1 MGKRMMTAWE
11 RPLCGSL
18 RAADIGRRVELVGWV
33 RRRRNLGG
41 IVFVD
46 LRDRDGWAQVV
57 VRDELR
63 EAGERLSQEDVIR
76 VVGTVAARSADTVN
90 PEMPSGEVEVI
101 AEEVELLTAA
111 ETPPFVVEDRVSAS
125 EELRLR
131 YRYLDLRRPEMMATL
146 VLRDRITFAIRQYFH
161 EMGFVDVETPILTRS
176 TPEGARDFL
185 VPARM
190 SPGRFYAL
198 PQSPQLFKQLLQVAG
213 LGRYIQIARCF
224 RDEAL
229 RAERQLE
236 FTQVDVEASFVE
248 EEDIYAL
255 IEGLFARIFPIVGI
269 TPPAR
274 FPRLAY
280 AEAMER
286 FGSDKPDTRFGM
298 EIVDLGAAARGCAF
312 EVLRNAAAGGRVK
325 GLVVPGGAAFSRKQ
339 LDELSEFVKQ
349 YGAPGVVW
357 FRRTA
362 DGYGSPAKKALG
374 DDGVA
379 AFLAA
384 AGAGE
389 GDLLVAV
396 GGAPRVVFGAL
407 GALRVEL
414 GRRLGLVRDGEHA
427 FLWVTDF
434 PLLEWDDE
442 TGRYYASHHPFTS
455 PKPEDVAALES
466 DPGSVRAR
474 AYDVVMD
481 GVELGGGSIRIHD
494 PNLQKRVFAAL
505 SIDEGEAKHK
515 FGFLLDAFRF
525 GAPPHGGLALG
536 LDRLVMLMTGRDSI
550 RDVIAFPKTTAGN
563 CLLTE
568 APNTVD
574 GAQLE
579 ELGIR
584 FSGAGTKGRGVDGPG
599 SAG

>member
-1 MGKRMMTAWE
+1 MGATLMRAWE
-11 RPLCGSL
+11 RPFCGSL
-18 RAADIGRRVELVGWV
+18 RAVDVGRRVELVGWV

-46 LRDRDGWAQVV
+46 LRDRDGWVQVLL
-57 VRDELR
+57 RDELR
-63 EAGERLSQEDVIR
+63 EAGEKLSQEDVVR
-76 VVGTVAARSADTVN
+76 VVGTVAPRSAETVN
-90 PEMPSGEVEVI
+90 PEMPTGEVEVE
-101 AEEVELLTAA
+101 AEAVELLTAA
-111 ETPPFVVEDRVSAS
+111 ETPPFVVEDRVNAS

-146 VLRDRITFAIRQYFH
+146 VLRDRITYAIREYFH
-161 EMGFVDVETPILTRS
+161 KMAFVEVETPILTRS

-185 VPARM
+185 VPSRL
-190 SPGRFYAL
+190 SRGTFYAL

-248 EEDIYAL
+248 EEDIFTL
-255 IEGLFARIFPIVGI
+255 IEGLFAHVFPIVGI
-269 TPPAR
+269 TPPAT
-274 FPRLAY
+274 FPRLTF
-280 AEAMER
+280 AEAVER
-286 FGSDKPDTRFGM
+286 FGSDRPDTRFGM
-298 EIVDLGAAARGCAF
+298 ELVELDGAARACAF
-312 EVLRNAAAGGRVK
+312 EGLRKATESGRVK
-325 GLVVPGGAAFSRKQ
+325 GLVVQGGASFSRKQ
-339 LDELSEFVKQ
+339 LDELSELVKP

-357 FRRTA
+357 FRKTA
-362 DGYGSPAKKALG
+362 EGYGSPAKKAMG
-374 DDGVA
+374 DEGIA
-379 AFLAA
+379 AFLEA
-384 AGAGE
+384 AGAEE
-389 GDLLVAV
+389 GDLLVVV
-396 GGAPRVVFGAL
+396 GGTPKVVFAAL

-414 GRRLGLVRDGEHA
+414 GRGLELIPKDAHA

-434 PLLEWDDE
+434 PLLEWDEE
-442 TGRYYASHHPFTS
+442 TRRFYASHHPFTS
-455 PKPEDVAALES
+455 PRPEDVDKLES
-466 DPGSVRAR
+466 DPGAVRAR

-494 PNLQKRVFAAL
+494 AALQRRVFTAL
-505 SIDEGEAKHK
+505 GIDEAQAKHK
-515 FGFLLDAFRF
+515 FGFLLEAFRY

-536 LDRLVMLMTGRDSI
+536 LDRMVMLMAGRDSI

-574 GAQLE
+574 PEQLR
-579 ELGIR
+579 ELHI
-584 FSGAGTKGRGVDGPG
+584 ALI
-599 SAG
+599 

>member
-1 MGKRMMTAWE
+1 MGKRLMTTWE
-11 RPLCGSL
+11 RPFCGAL
-18 RAADIGRRVELVGWV
+18 RGADIGRRVELVGWV
-33 RRRRNLGG
+33 RRRRDLGG

-46 LRDRDGWAQVV
+46 LRDRAGWVQVLF
-57 VRDELR
+57 RDALR
-63 EAGERLSQEDVIR
+63 GEAEKLSAEDVIR
-76 VVGTVAARSADTVN
+76 IVGTVAARTAGNVN
-90 PEMPSGEVEVI
+90 PEMPTGEVEVT
-101 AEEVELLTAA
+101 AETLELLTSS
-111 ETPPFVVEDRVSAS
+111 EVPPFQVEDRVNAS

-131 YRYLDLRRPEMMATL
+131 YRYLDLRRPEMMAAVL
-146 VLRDRITFAIRQYFH
+146 LRDRVTFAIREYFH
-161 EMGFVDVETPILTRS
+161 HAGFVEVETPILTRS

-185 VPARM
+185 VPSRL
-190 SPGRFYAL
+190 SRGSFYAL

-213 LGRYIQIARCF
+213 LGRYVQIARCF

-248 EEDIYAL
+248 EEDIFTL
-255 IEGLFARIFPIVGI
+255 IEGLFGKILPLVEIH
-269 TPPAR
+269 PPER
-274 FPRLAY
+274 LPRLSWL
-280 AEAMER
+280 EAMER
-286 FGSDKPDTRFGM
+286 YGSDKPDIRFGL
-298 EIVDLGAAARGCAF
+298 ELAELGGVARACGFEPLRQAAQ
-312 EVLRNAAAGGRVK
+312 GGRVK

-339 LDELSEFVKQ
+339 LDELSELVKPF
-349 YGAPGVVW
+349 GAPGVLW

-362 DGYGSPAKKALG
+362 EGYASPAKKALG
-374 DDGVA
+374 EAGIA

-384 AGAGE
+384 ANAGE

-396 GGAPRVVFGAL
+396 GGTPKVVFASL

-414 GRRLGLVRDGEHA
+414 ARRLELIPAGSHA
-427 FLWVTDF
+427 LLWVTDF

-442 TGRYYASHHPFTS
+442 TQRYYASHHPFTS
-455 PKPEDVAALES
+455 PKPEDMDKLES

-494 PNLQKRVFAAL
+494 ATLQRRVFATL
-505 SIDEGEAKHK
+505 GIDEPEARRR

-536 LDRLVMLMTGRDSI
+536 LDRLIMLMAGRDSI

-574 GAQLE
+574 AAQLE

-584 FSGAGTKGRGVDGPG
+584 LR
-599 SAG
+599 

>member
-1 MGKRMMTAWE
+1 MGATLMRAWE
-11 RPLCGSL
+11 RPFCGSL
-18 RAADIGRRVELVGWV
+18 RAVDVGRRVELVGWV

-46 LRDRDGWAQVV
+46 LRDRDGWVQVLL
-57 VRDELR
+57 RDELR
-63 EAGERLSQEDVIR
+63 EAGEKLSQEDVVR
-76 VVGTVAARSADTVN
+76 VVGTVVPRSAETVN
-90 PEMPSGEVEVI
+90 PEMPTGEVEVE
-101 AEEVELLTAA
+101 AKAVELLTAA
-111 ETPPFVVEDRVSAS
+111 ETPPFVVEDRVNAS

-146 VLRDRITFAIRQYFH
+146 VLRDRITYAIREYFH
-161 EMGFVDVETPILTRS
+161 KMAFVEVETPILTRS

-185 VPARM
+185 VPSRL
-190 SPGRFYAL
+190 SRGTFYAL

-248 EEDIYAL
+248 EEDIFTL
-255 IEGLFARIFPIVGI
+255 IEGLFAHVFPIVGI
-269 TPPAR
+269 TPPAT
-274 FPRLAY
+274 FPRLTF
-280 AEAMER
+280 AEAVER
-286 FGSDKPDTRFGM
+286 FGSDRPDTRFGM
-298 EIVDLGAAARGCAF
+298 ELVELDGAARACAF
-312 EVLRNAAAGGRVK
+312 EGLRKAAESGRVK
-325 GLVVPGGAAFSRKQ
+325 GLVVQGGASFSRKQ
-339 LDELSEFVKQ
+339 LDELSELVKP

-357 FRRTA
+357 FRKTA
-362 DGYGSPAKKALG
+362 EGYGSPAKKAMG
-374 DDGVA
+374 DEGIA
-379 AFLAA
+379 TFLQA

-389 GDLLVAV
+389 GDLLVVV
-396 GGAPRVVFGAL
+396 GGAPKVVFAAL

-414 GRRLGLVRDGEHA
+414 GRGLELIPKDAHA
-427 FLWVTDF
+427 FLWVTGF
-434 PLLEWDDE
+434 PLLEWDEE
-442 TGRYYASHHPFTS
+442 TRRFYASHHPFTS
-455 PKPEDVAALES
+455 PRPEDVDKLES
-466 DPGSVRAR
+466 DPGAVRAR

-494 PNLQKRVFAAL
+494 PALQRRVFTAL
-505 SIDEGEAKHK
+505 GIDEAQAKHK
-515 FGFLLDAFRF
+515 FGFLLEAFRY

-536 LDRLVMLMTGRDSI
+536 LDRMVMLMAGRDSI

-574 GAQLE
+574 PEQLR
-579 ELGIR
+579 ELHI
-584 FSGAGTKGRGVDGPG
+584 ALT
-599 SAG
+599 

>member
-1 MGKRMMTAWE
+1 MAKRLMGAWE
-11 RPLCGSL
+11 RPFCGSL

-46 LRDRDGWAQVV
+46 LRNRDGWAQVV
-57 VRDELR
+57 MRDALR
-63 EAGERLSQEDVIR
+63 EAGEKLSQEDVIR
-76 VVGTVAARSADTVN
+76 VVGSVAARSADTVN
-90 PEMPSGEVEVI
+90 PEMPTGEIEVI

-111 ETPPFVVEDRVSAS
+111 ETPPFVIEDRVNAS

-131 YRYLDLRRPEMMATL
+131 YRYLDLRRPEMMSTL
-146 VLRDRITFAIRQYFH
+146 MLRDRITFAVRQYFH
-161 EMGFVDVETPILTRS
+161 ENGFVDVETPILTRS

-190 SPGRFYAL
+190 SPGKFYAL

-248 EEDIYAL
+248 EEDVYSL

-269 TPPAR
+269 EPPAR
-274 FPRLAY
+274 FPRLPY

-286 FGSDKPDTRFGM
+286 FGSDKPDMRFGM
-298 EIVDLGAAARGCAF
+298 ELLELGDAARSCAF
-312 EVLRNAAAGGRVK
+312 EVLRKAAETGRVK
-325 GLVVPGGAAFSRKQ
+325 GIVVPGGAALSRKQ
-339 LDELSEFVKQ
+339 LDELSDFVKPF
-349 YGAPGVVW
+349 GAPGVLW
-357 FRRTA
+357 FRKTA
-362 DGYGSPAKKALG
+362 EGYGSPAKKALG
-374 DDGVA
+374 DDGIASFLSA
-379 AFLAA
+379 AR
-384 AGAGE
+384 AGE
-389 GDLLVAV
+389 GDLLVVV
-396 GGAPRVVFGAL
+396 GGAPRVAFAAL

-414 GRRLGLVRDGEHA
+414 ARRLSLVPDGAHA

-442 TGRYYASHHPFTS
+442 TQRYYASHHPFTS
-455 PKPEDVAALES
+455 PKAEDVAILES
-466 DPGSVRAR
+466 DPGAVRAR

-494 PNLQKRVFAAL
+494 SGLQQRVFAAL
-505 SIDEGEAKHK
+505 SIDEDEARHK

-568 APNTVD
+568 SPNTVD

-579 ELGIR
+579 ELGIGIR
-584 FSGAGTKGRGVDGPG
+584 DSRQGPG
-599 SAG
+599 GDGDGRSTG